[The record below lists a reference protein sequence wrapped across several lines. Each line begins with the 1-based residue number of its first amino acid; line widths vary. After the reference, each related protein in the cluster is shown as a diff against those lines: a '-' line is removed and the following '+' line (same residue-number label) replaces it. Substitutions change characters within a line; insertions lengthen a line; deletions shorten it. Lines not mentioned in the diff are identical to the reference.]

1 MTRPSYV
8 AIAGAVDRLDQAGL
22 FRESRMTT
30 NGWAPEF
37 GLTAWGGVIVP
48 GFSRV
53 TFTAASRT
61 GRATR

>member
-30 NGWAPEF
+30 PG
-37 GLTAWGGVIVP
+37 GLPISASPPGV
-48 GFSRV
+48 G
-53 TFTAASRT
+53 
-61 GRATR
+61 